1 MRFTTRSL
9 RGCLSGCLAAALC
22 AFALAGVA
30 PTSAADI
37 AGTQATGS
45 YEITIHEDETVDNVM
60 TLTVDNMPEEQFSA
74 FCTQTSFLSSGGY
87 PTDVEQIEKDGKPAC
102 KVSNTGVPL
111 DEVSQLSM
119 TITHSGGQFDFSTM
133 VSGEVRVATV
143 TVTFPGRVTN
153 ANESGV
159 TDGTPS
165 HGPNSKTVRGSR
177 RQGRTP
183 RARPGRGSSRESPP
197 SWWWSPSPSP
207 PSSFSPA
214 GDGGRAPEVLT
225 ASTGSRGRR

>member
-37 AGTQATGS
+37 AGTQATGN

-102 KVSNTGVPL
+102 S
-111 DEVSQLSM
+111 
-119 TITHSGGQFDFSTM
+119 
-133 VSGEVRVATV
+133 
-143 TVTFPGRVTN
+143 
-153 ANESGV
+153 
-159 TDGTPS
+159 
-165 HGPNSKTVRGSR
+165 
-177 RQGRTP
+177 
-183 RARPGRGSSRESPP
+183 
-197 SWWWSPSPSP
+197 
-207 PSSFSPA
+207 
-214 GDGGRAPEVLT
+214 
-225 ASTGSRGRR
+225 